1 LYFRGAERDECC
13 EDTPLDGVFE
23 FELGSEFRSISI
35 IGGLG
40 DLDGL
45 ECRLIAEGER
55 EEGNEDN
62 EVLRFAGALPLE
74 LQVAVVSVVP
84 VVPLVVGRCMAA
96 LVAFVLRYIG
106 TVEAMVIAVPSSGL
120 RPCRERCSIC
130 DVIHFLPSLTFTGFK
145 HQVKRDP
152 CVRDCCC
159 SLGGSMD

>member
-1 LYFRGAERDECC
+1 
-13 EDTPLDGVFE
+13 
-23 FELGSEFRSISI
+23 
-35 IGGLG
+35 LG

-55 EEGNEDN
+55 EEGNEDS

-106 TVEAMVIAVPSSGL
+106 TVEAMDTLS
-120 RPCRERCSIC
+120 RP
-130 DVIHFLPSLTFTGFK
+130 
-145 HQVKRDP
+145 
-152 CVRDCCC
+152 
-159 SLGGSMD
+159 LG